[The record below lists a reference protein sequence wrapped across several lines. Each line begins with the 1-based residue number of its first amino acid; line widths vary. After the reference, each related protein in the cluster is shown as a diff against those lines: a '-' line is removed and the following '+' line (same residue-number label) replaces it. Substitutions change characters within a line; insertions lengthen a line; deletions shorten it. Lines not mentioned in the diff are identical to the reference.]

1 MIGQR
6 KKQACIVAS
15 QIIKT
20 QTVEFS
26 RIVSEFSSWVYSTF
40 TRDDPGN
47 NNSQGQSNDPRV
59 WSNDPK
65 VSNNDRRF
73 WSNDPRVL
81 SKDPKV
87 WSNDP

>member
-26 RIVSEFSSWVYSTF
+26 RIVSEFSSWVGCI
-40 TRDDPGN
+40 PHLPEMI
-47 NNSQGQSNDPRV
+47 QEIIIPRV
-59 WSNDPK
+59 MILGCG
-65 VSNNDRRF
+65 VMILGFRTMIVGF
-73 WSNDPRVL
+73 GVMIL
-81 SKDPKV
+81 GF
-87 WSNDP
+87 